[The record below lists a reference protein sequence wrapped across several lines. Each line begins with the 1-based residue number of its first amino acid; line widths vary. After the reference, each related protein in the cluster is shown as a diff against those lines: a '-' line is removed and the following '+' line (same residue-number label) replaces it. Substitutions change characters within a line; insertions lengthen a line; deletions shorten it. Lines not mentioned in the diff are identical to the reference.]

1 MAMVFRVTRY
11 STVPQGAD
19 CRQGGDKTLGLWSE
33 WEPDLCFEVFAK
45 LLVPVLVMVLVH
57 FTLSDLSL
65 ALQSQGQYQDILS
78 PKKYKNCSTDS
89 KVTAIFLNL
98 WILPVGGVA
107 LGRVCT
113 QPVEQACLSTK
124 SFL

>member
-1 MAMVFRVTRY
+1 MGGGNHGNGVQSNQVQHCTSRGRLQAGRGQDTR
-11 STVPQGAD
+11 SVVGVGALR
-19 CRQGGDKTLGLWSE
+19 CL
-33 WEPDLCFEVFAK
+33 

-78 PKKYKNCSTDS
+78 PKKYKKCSTDS